1 MILRCPIIP
10 GINDEEE
17 HFSAIR
23 KLKRDNSFIQD
34 VEIMAY
40 HSTGKQKWDAI
51 GLDYSLKEMESV
63 SKKQKRIWEEK
74 IHIQS

>member
-1 MILRCPIIP
+1 
-10 GINDEEE
+10 
-17 HFSAIR
+17 
-23 KLKRDNSFIQD
+23 
-34 VEIMAY
+34 MAY